1 VFPSHGEIRGGCS
14 RVRENE
20 PNCHLQPWNGHSR
33 RIIATTSFDAGQE
46 ADHTQGNAQN
56 GRDAC
61 TVVKANAIH
70 LVELFL
76 LAVDLQGL
84 RPQLVVHQE
93 VEEEEEEERSGKM
106 IDFHVY
112 LMTTWWD

>member
-1 VFPSHGEIRGGCS
+1 
-14 RVRENE
+14 
-20 PNCHLQPWNGHSR
+20 
-33 RIIATTSFDAGQE
+33 
-46 ADHTQGNAQN
+46 
-56 GRDAC
+56 
-61 TVVKANAIH
+61 
-70 LVELFL
+70 L

-93 VEEEEEEERSGKM
+93 VEEEEEEEEERSGKM